1 MGGGAVSPGDP
12 PGPTTSWRDRLT
24 AHSRALVLLVV
35 LTALLVAG
43 TLIHPAYVV
52 IRPGPAINTLGQLD
66 GTRIVEVKDAPTFPT
81 EGELTFT
88 TVAVYGGPGQELTL
102 WEYLMAR
109 ARPGA
114 DIRPRAEYY
123 PPEATREQVNERSH
137 AQMAFSQ
144 QEAVAVALR
153 ATGRPVPET
162 ITIGQVSADGPAN
175 GLLREGDVVLA
186 ANGTTITGAGQLRE
200 IISSTPDGQRV
211 SLVVRRGEASVPVQV
226 GTTMLDGR
234 RLIGVYLGISYE
246 FPVDVS
252 IHAADVG
259 GPSAGLMFALGVYD
273 VLTPGALT
281 GGQDIAGTGTIAD
294 DGAVGPVGGV
304 PHKMVGAKDSGAS
317 WFLSPRANC
326 ADVTGQRPEGLRIVP
341 VDTFE
346 RAKRAVEEI
355 ASGRGEAL
363 PSC

>member
-1 MGGGAVSPGDP
+1 MSPGGSP
-12 PGPTTSWRDRLT
+12 RPRRPWSERLK
-24 AHSRALVLLVV
+24 AHSRSLALLVV
-35 LTALLVAG
+35 LTAVLVAG
-43 TLIHPAYVV
+43 MFIHPAYVV
-52 IRPGPAINTLGQLD
+52 IRPGPAINTLGELD

-81 EGELTFT
+81 EGDLTFT
-88 TVAVYGGPGQELTL
+88 TVAVYGGPGRELTL

-109 ARPGA
+109 ARPGS

-123 PPEATREQVNERSH
+123 PPEATREQVDERNH

-153 ATGRPVPET
+153 ATGRRVPET
-162 ITIGQVSADGPAN
+162 ITIGEVSRAGPAN
-175 GLLREGDVVLA
+175 GLLREGDVVLS
-186 ANGTTITGAGQLRE
+186 ANGTAITGAAQLRG
-200 IISSTPDGQRV
+200 IISSTPDGERV
-211 SLVVRRGEASVPVQV
+211 SLVVRRDGASVPVQV
-226 GTTMLDGR
+226 GTTVLDGR

-246 FPVDVS
+246 FPVEVS

-273 VLTPGALT
+273 VLTPGPLT
-281 GGQDIAGTGTIAD
+281 GGQEVAGTGTIAD

-304 PHKMVGAKDSGAS
+304 PHKLVGARDSGAS

-326 ADVTGQRPEGLRIVP
+326 GDVNGQAPEGLRIVP
-341 VDTFE
+341 VDSFE
-346 RAKRAVEEI
+346 SAKRAVEEI
-355 ASGRGEAL
+355 AAGRGGAL